1 MQPDALRAEDREPQL
16 GPLPDV
22 GCGQS
27 ARRHDSPDR
36 IHAALP
42 QHRKKPFP
50 GTNSIPWIFA
60 AKTTAS
66 GLIALL
72 VAFTF
77 NLDQPYW
84 ALLTIFIVSQP
95 LQSGQVLAKSL
106 YRIIGT
112 VIGAGVALLLV
123 ALFAQE
129 RVLFLGA
136 LALWIVL
143 CAFGSQY
150 ARNFAAYSF
159 VLSGYTVAIV
169 GIPGALEAGN
179 ALYIPTGRGTEVCPG
194 IIVANTGNHIIPPSS
209 LRPP

>member
-1 MQPDALRAEDREPQL
+1 MQAYALRAEDREPQL

-22 GCGQS
+22 VRKQC
-27 ARRHDSPDR
+27 ARRHDRPDSV
-36 IHAALP
+36 HAALSP
-42 QHRKKPFP
+42 RWKKPFP

-84 ALLTIFIVSQP
+84 ALLTVFIVSQP

-112 VIGAGVALLLV
+112 VIGAGVALLFV
-123 ALFAQE
+123 ALFVQE
-129 RVLFLGA
+129 RVSFLGA
-136 LALWIVL
+136 LAW
-143 CAFGSQY
+143 
-150 ARNFAAYSF
+150 
-159 VLSGYTVAIV
+159 
-169 GIPGALEAGN
+169 
-179 ALYIPTGRGTEVCPG
+179 
-194 IIVANTGNHIIPPSS
+194 
-209 LRPP
+209 

>member
-1 MQPDALRAEDREPQL
+1 MQAYALRPEDRESPL
-16 GPLPDV
+16 GPLPDRAHRQ
-22 GCGQS
+22 C
-27 ARRHDSPDR
+27 ARRHDTPDSIR
-36 IHAALP
+36 AALY
-42 QHRKKPFP
+42 QHPKKPFP
-50 GTNSIPWIFA
+50 GTNSVPRIFA

-84 ALLTIFIVSQP
+84 ALLTVFIVSQP

-112 VIGAGVALLLV
+112 VIGAGVALLF

-129 RVLFLGA
+129 RVLFLGT
-136 LALWIVL
+136 LALWIGL

-150 ARNFAAYSF
+150 ARKLCRLQLCP
-159 VLSGYTVAIV
+159 VRLHRGDRRHSGRARRELRLLHRH
-169 GIPGALEAGN
+169 GASHRSMSGH
-179 ALYIPTGRGTEVCPG
+179 Y
-194 IIVANTGNHIIPPSS
+194 
-209 LRPP
+209 